1 MTGYQDDTVAGS
13 RGFLQHFP
21 ALETNPVSKKSQQFR
36 EIGKTHEE
44 FLMVMIEDTPEGLVD
59 FPLEFSGSY
68 LAVENPDNGFPDQ
81 GSLWPIQQIINP
93 AQTPD
98 VEPGDGERQ
107 EPEEQVVQFHLE
119 ELAQA

>member
-1 MTGYQDDTVAGS
+1 MTGYQDDTVTGS
-13 RGFLQHFP
+13 QGFLQLFP
-21 ALETNPVSKKSQQFR
+21 SLETNPVSKKSQQIR

-44 FLMVMIEDTPEGLVD
+44 FLVVMIEDTLEGPGD

-68 LAVENPDNGFPDQ
+68 LAVENLDNGFPDQ
-81 GSLWPIQQIINP
+81 GSLWPIQQIINS
-93 AQTPD
+93 AQTYNLD
-98 VEPGDGERQ
+98 PGDGERQ